1 MTGFSLTFETL
12 KWNSGTEPELQGL
25 RALGQF
31 GLRPRIPWQNAG
43 VKPDDLA
50 RLKIDRAAGGAR
62 RLPRRSRWLRYGAV
76 AIVAIAVAGWLASR
90 YAAPVQ
96 VEAASVAAAYPTQGY
111 TLLNAAGYV
120 VPDRKAALSSKASGR
135 LEWLGVREGS
145 HVKANEIVARL
156 ESRDVKAALDQA
168 SAQVALAEANLQQ
181 GQAELRDAEAN
192 FRRSKELLAKK
203 FISEAQHSTDLAR
216 LDKARAAVASQRAA
230 VSSARANRQAA
241 EVAVEQTVIRAPFD
255 AIVLTKN
262 ADVGDNITPLS
273 SAAGAKG
280 AVVTV
285 ADMDTLEVEA
295 DVAESSIGK
304 ISVGQPCEVQL
315 DALPDTRLAAA
326 VSRVVPTVDR
336 SKATVLVK
344 VRFVDKD
351 PRVLPDMSAKVAF
364 LERAPAPEDRKPVSA
379 VQPRAIVERDGRKV
393 AFVIREERAQRVEV
407 TTGRK
412 LGELVEVR
420 GLKAGE
426 RVVLDPGEKLRDG
439 AAVAVTKK

>member
-1 MTGFSLTFETL
+1 M
-12 KWNSGTEPELQGL
+12 
-25 RALGQF
+25 
-31 GLRPRIPWQNAG
+31 AG
-43 VKPDDLA
+43 VKPDDLS
-50 RLKIDRAAGGAR
+50 RLRIDRAADASP
-62 RLPRRSRWLRYGAV
+62 RLRRRSRWIRYG
-76 AIVAIAVAGWLASR
+76 IALLVLAGIGAWFASR
-90 YAAPVQ
+90 YAAPVR
-96 VEAASVAAAYPTQGY
+96 VDAASVASAYPTQAY

-120 VPDRKAALSSKASGR
+120 VPERKAALSSKASGR
-135 LEWLGVREGS
+135 LEWLGVQEGS

-156 ESRDVKAALDQA
+156 ESKDVRATLEQAA
-168 SAQVALAEANLQQ
+168 AQVALAEANLQQ
-181 GQAELRDAEAN
+181 GLAELRDAEAN
-192 FRRSKELLAKK
+192 FRRSKELLGKK

-216 LDKARAAVASQRAA
+216 LDKSRAAVASQRAA
-230 VSSARANRQAA
+230 VNSARANRQAA

-295 DVAESSIGK
+295 DVAEASIGK
-304 ISVGQPCEVQL
+304 IAVAQPCEVQL

-326 VSRVVPTVDR
+326 VSRIVPTVDR

-344 VRFVDKD
+344 VRFIDKD
-351 PRVLPDMSAKVAF
+351 ARVLPDMSAKVAF
-364 LERAPAPEDRKPVSA
+364 LARAPGAEDKRAVPA
-379 VQPRAIVERDGRKV
+379 VQSRAIAERDGRKI
-393 AFVIREERAQRVEV
+393 AFVIRDNRAHAVEV

-412 LGELVEVR
+412 LGDLVEVR
-420 GLKAGE
+420 GLKPGE
-426 RVVLDPGEKLRDG
+426 RVVLEPGEKLRDG

>member
-1 MTGFSLTFETL
+1 M
-12 KWNSGTEPELQGL
+12 
-25 RALGQF
+25 
-31 GLRPRIPWQNAG
+31 QNAG
-43 VKPDDLA
+43 VKPDDLS
-50 RLKIDRAAGGAR
+50 RLKIDRAAGASAR
-62 RLPRRSRWLRYGAV
+62 APRRSRWLRY
-76 AIVAIAVAGWLASR
+76 AIVAIVVIGAGAWVARR
-90 YAAPVQ
+90 YAGPVQ
-96 VEAASVAAAYPTQGY
+96 VEAATVAAAYPTQAY

-135 LEWLGVREGS
+135 LEWLGVQEGS
-145 HVKANEIVARL
+145 HVKANEVVARL
-156 ESRDVKAALDQA
+156 ESKDVRATLEQA

-181 GQAELRDAEAN
+181 GLAELRDAEAN
-192 FRRSKELLAKK
+192 FRRSNELLGKK
-203 FISEAQHSTDLAR
+203 FISEAQHSSDLAR

-230 VSSARANRQAA
+230 VNSARANRQAA

-304 ISVGQPCEVQL
+304 IKVGQPCEIQL

-326 VSRVVPTVDR
+326 VSRIVPTVDR

-351 PRVLPDMSAKVAF
+351 TRVLPDMSAKVAF
-364 LERAPAPEDRKPVSA
+364 LERAPAAADKKAVPA
-379 VQPRAIVERDGRKV
+379 VQPRAIVERDGREV
-393 AFVIREERAQRVEV
+393 AFVIRDERAHATQVA
-407 TTGRK
+407 TGRK
-412 LGELVEVR
+412 LGDLVEVR
-420 GLKAGE
+420 GLNPGE
-426 RVVLDPGEKLRDG
+426 RVVLGPGDKLRDG
-439 AAVAVTKK
+439 APVAVTKK